1 MRFIPISALL
11 ASTVAVPFLAA
22 GAEAQT
28 PLAAVR
34 VTSGLNRPLW
44 VGQPPGDF
52 ERLFIA
58 EQGGK
63 IRIFK
68 GGALLATPFLDVGP
82 GGLGKASSG
91 SGERGLL
98 GVAFHPDYENNGQ
111 FYVNYTR
118 PNSDTV
124 IEQYT
129 VSGNPDL
136 ADPGSGV
143 TIFGPYFQPQS
154 NHNGGCIAFSPI
166 DGKLY
171 CGMGD
176 GGGANDQGSG
186 HVNGIGNAQS
196 GTTLLGK
203 MIRLD
208 VDIPFPHVPDDNPFL
223 QDPNTLDLTWS
234 YGQRNPW
241 RFSFDRTTGDMYIG
255 DVGQNAKEEISFEPV
270 GMGGLNYGWRCM
282 EGFDCTGL
290 SGCSCNAPELTLPIY
305 DYTTIGGGNRCTVV
319 GGYVYRGCAA
329 PDLDGTYFYADYCK
343 FKIWTFEWDGVSVSN
358 WTNRT
363 GELTPAVGTITSI
376 SSFGEDN
383 YGELYVCD
391 LGGGAGAGEVYKI
404 VPATMTDCNANSIE
418 DSCDI
423 ALGTSEDCNLNGV
436 PDECE
441 TVASS
446 YCTAGT
452 SASGCNATLS
462 STGTPSL
469 SLASGFTVDA
479 ATVEG
484 SKDGL
489 FFYGFNGPQANS
501 WGSGTS
507 FQCVVPPVTR
517 TPIMSGVGTG
527 GVCDGSFSL
536 DLNTYW
542 STAPAN
548 KVPAPGGQVNLQLWH
563 RDPQNT
569 SNQTTSLSDAL
580 EFSVCP

>member
-1 MRFIPISALL
+1 MRSLPFTALFVSVL
-11 ASTVAVPFLAA
+11 ATLTTTAT
-22 GAEAQT
+22 AQT
-28 PLAAVR
+28 PLEAVR

-44 VGQPPGDF
+44 VGQAPGDF
-52 ERLFIA
+52 DRLFIG

-68 GGALLATPFLDVGP
+68 NGSLNGTPFLDVGP
-82 GGLGKASSG
+82 GGLGKASAG

-98 GVAFHPDYENNGQ
+98 GIAFHPNYESNGK

-129 VSGNPDL
+129 VSGNPDI
-136 ADPGSGV
+136 ADSGTGV
-143 TIFGPYFQPQS
+143 TIFGPYIQPQS
-154 NHNGGCIAFSPI
+154 NHNGGCIAFSPL
-166 DGKLY
+166 DGMLY

-176 GGGANDQGSG
+176 GGNFNDTGAG
-186 HVNGIGNAQS
+186 HVNGGNAQS

-203 MIRLD
+203 MIRFD
-208 VDIPFPHVPDDNPFL
+208 VDIPFPHIPADNPFL
-223 QDPNTLDLTWS
+223 SDPNTLDHTWS

-241 RFSFDRTTGDMYIG
+241 RFTFDRQTGDMYIG
-255 DVGQNAKEEISFEPV
+255 DVGQGAKEEISFEPA
-270 GMGGLNYGWRCM
+270 GMGGLNFGWRCM

-290 SGCSCNAPELTLPIY
+290 SGCACNAPELTLPIY
-305 DYTTIGGGNRCTVV
+305 DYTNLGSPNRCTVV
-319 GGYVYRGCAA
+319 GGYMYRGCAV

-343 FKIWTFEWDGVSVSN
+343 FKIWSFEYDGVSVTN
-358 WTNRT
+358 WINRT
-363 GELTPAVGTITSI
+363 GELTPTVGTITNI

-383 YGELYVCD
+383 YGELYICD
-391 LGGGAGAGEVYKI
+391 LGGGGTGGEVYK
-404 VPATMTDCNANSIE
+404 VVRATMVDCNANLIE

-423 ALGTSEDCNLNGV
+423 STGASIDCNLNGV

-441 TVASS
+441 SLTST

-462 STGTPSL
+462 STGVPSL
-469 SLASGFTVDA
+469 SVASGFSVDA
-479 ATVEG
+479 AGVEG
-484 SKDGL
+484 SKDGI

-501 WGSGTS
+501 WGSGS
-507 FQCVVPPVTR
+507 SYQCVTPPVKR
-517 TPIMSGVGTG
+517 APIMSGSGTG
-527 GVCDGSFSL
+527 GACDGAFNI
-536 DLNTYW
+536 DLNSFW

-563 RDPQNT
+563 RDPMNT
-569 SNQTTSLSDAL
+569 SNQTTTLSDAL